1 MFIRVKI
8 VFVERVMKSLAITKI
23 DDHVFD
29 GLVIRAKKSGRSLED
44 EARMILTAAVLAPAH
59 APTSREFK
67 AIAERIAAM
76 TPDVPQSN
84 STELIRQQRDA

>member
-1 MFIRVKI
+1 MR
-8 VFVERVMKSLAITKI
+8 SLMITKI
-23 DDHVFD
+23 EEHIFER
-29 GLVIRAKKSGRSLED
+29 LETQAKKSGRSLED
-44 EARMILTAAVLAPAH
+44 EARMILTAAILTPAH

-67 AIAERIAAM
+67 AIAEHIAAM